1 MKKFTK
7 RFVAA
12 LASAIMIIS
21 SAVSVSAEDYVWY
34 SDSDIVRYHKEI
46 PEIRLKKMYTTSK
59 FTRSLVEDWINTA
72 ATNWRT
78 SNTYSIPNT
87 FTSGNGTGD
96 INFIAGKPQTL
107 ADNYGIDFI
116 GSNGKV
122 VNGRTITNST
132 TTATVSVDGVSKKVK
147 KTTSATIYVMNK
159 LSSGTYTSSETGEEI
174 EYSSR
179 SITGHKNTVAHELGH
194 ALGYAG
200 HSLYDEDLMASGTS
214 NKDEMSI
221 TDNDRQH
228 IGQFWNKYSS
238 ASTSTVVSRA
248 TTFSEWRALE
258 TERAASIDFVGET
271 TAYVDNIIVG
281 TPVEITQGSLDVL
294 DASEEDCEYLL
305 TEYKFRVSD
314 YLFGNQGDKIITV
327 RSQIGNA
334 FELGKEYTI
343 STRRINNALFDIYTV
358 NSHKW
363 ILDNSI
369 YTTSDLSSLAKNISS
384 KRSLYAISRTEDNVA
399 ETTVANSTFMENN
412 VDLAFVATITNISE
426 DTVNDIIDVN
436 ISDVNILKGNVD
448 NNVLTESIR
457 IKGDVV
463 VGGRY
468 LMMFT
473 KNEDGDIMI
482 VARDNSII
490 DITSSDYGN
499 YIDALE
505 VA

>member
-1 MKKFTK
+1 MRKFTK
-7 RFVAA
+7 RSVAA
-12 LASAIMIIS
+12 IVSAVMIVS
-21 SAVSVSAEDYVWY
+21 YTVSVSAEDYVWY
-34 SDSDIVRYHKEI
+34 SDSEYVRYHEEI
-46 PEIRLKKMYTTSK
+46 PEIRLKKMYTTST
-59 FTRSLVEDWINTA
+59 FTRELVEGWISTA

-78 SNTYSIPNT
+78 SNTYPISNT

-116 GSNGKV
+116 GSNGNV

-147 KTTSATIYVMNK
+147 KTTSATVYVMNK
-159 LSSGTYTSSETGEEI
+159 LSSGTYTSSESGEEI

-179 SITGHKNTVAHELGH
+179 SVKGHKNTVAHEMGH

-200 HSLYDEDLMASGTS
+200 HSIYDNDLMASGTS
-214 NKDEMSI
+214 NSDLMSI
-221 TDNDRQH
+221 TSNDRRH
-228 IGQFWNKYSS
+228 IGQFWNNYSS
-238 ASTSTVVSRA
+238 ASANA
-248 TTFSEWRALE
+248 TANSIATFSEWRALE
-258 TERAASIDFVGET
+258 AERTASIDFVGET

-281 TPVEITQGSLDVL
+281 TPIEITQGSLDVL

-305 TEYKFRVSD
+305 TEYKFRVTD
-314 YLFGNQGDKIITV
+314 YLFGNQGDEIITV

-363 ILDNSI
+363 ILDNSL
-369 YTTSDLSSLAKNISS
+369 YTASDLSSLAKNISS
-384 KRSLYAISRTEDNVA
+384 ERSLYAMPRSEENIA

-412 VDLAFVATITNISE
+412 VDLAFVATITNASE
-426 DTVNDIIDVN
+426 DTINDIIDVN
-436 ISDVNILKGNVD
+436 ISDINILKGNVD
-448 NNVLTESIR
+448 NDLLTESRR

-468 LMMFT
+468 LMLFT

-482 VARDNSII
+482 AARDNSII
-490 DITSSDYGN
+490 DITSSAYND